1 MVLTSA
7 KWRKSSYSGSNGGEC
22 VELAG
27 LPGTVAVRDSKDP
40 EGPVLL
46 LSRAA
51 LREAVRARVSDAH

>member
-1 MVLTSA
+1 MDLREAT
-7 KWRKSSYSGSNGGEC
+7 WRKASRSLSNGGEC
-22 VELAG
+22 IELAG

-51 LREAVRARVSDAH
+51 LRGAVQAAATDAR